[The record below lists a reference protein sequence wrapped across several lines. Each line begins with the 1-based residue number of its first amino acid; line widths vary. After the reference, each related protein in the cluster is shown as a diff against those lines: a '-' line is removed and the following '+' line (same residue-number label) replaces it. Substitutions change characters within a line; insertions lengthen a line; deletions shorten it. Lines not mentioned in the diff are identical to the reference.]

1 MTMNPKQA
9 PSPSR
14 VNTTRAVLWSVAA
27 LFIAGLVVLA
37 MTPFGGWLQSFFFGT
52 GVRWQNAYTALEA
65 AETNLPRNPRERE
78 RMLLAW
84 ASAEGD
90 PPEGMQI
97 GPRIHNAGTLAR
109 LRYETFDERGNPID
123 DWQVRALVP
132 TIGNGEGPDWR
143 EGCPA
148 ACQAELARTGG
159 LRLLRSGEPGIASEW
174 VLRMPV
180 GQTFDMRPR
189 PLQTQDILDKQPRRL
204 GIGSVRDGER
214 WVQRPANIRVT
225 LVEVCAADVRVG
237 SVTNLEISSSHI
249 PFPTGFRTT
258 RWVQLDGCGK
268 LEAFPPPPEATPP
281 GHIKPE
287 IPEPPDLVAIVVR
300 RETGSGRATLRVDE
314 AWLQKHNMPVVFHVA
329 KVCRYDAAAG
339 QWQHLSPP
347 DPRRSTRLVPLSPE
361 DASKGDRVAFE
372 LPQETAL
379 FWLQWGE
386 QHEDNRSSRRIRF
399 RDALVTSG
407 PVLCND
413 IDLGPAPPDQV
424 AACVPYADRAEARFV
439 PRPREACAR

>member
-1 MTMNPKQA
+1 M
-9 PSPSR
+9 
-14 VNTTRAVLWSVAA
+14 WSVAA

-52 GVRWQNAYTALEA
+52 GVRWQNAYTALDA

-84 ASAEGD
+84 ASTEGD

-132 TIGNGEGPDWR
+132 TIGNGEGPTWA
-143 EGCPA
+143 CPQ

-159 LRLLRSGEPGIASEW
+159 LRLLRGGEPGIASEW

-180 GQTFDMRPR
+180 GRTFDMRPR

-237 SVTNLEISSSHI
+237 AVTHLEISSSHI
-249 PFPTGFRTT
+249 PFPTGFRTS

-268 LEAFPPPPEATPP
+268 LLPFPAPPEATPP
-281 GHIKPE
+281 VHIKPE
-287 IPEPPDLVAIVVR
+287 IPEPPDLAALVVR
-300 RETGSGRATLRVDE
+300 RETGSGHAALRVDE
-314 AWLQKHNMPVVFHVA
+314 AWLQRHNMPVVFHVA
-329 KVCRYDAAAG
+329 KACRYDAAAG
-339 QWQHLSPP
+339 RWQHLPPP
-347 DPRRSTRLVPLSPE
+347 DPRRSTRLLPLSTE

-372 LPQETAL
+372 LPQVTAL

-386 QHEDNRSSRRIRF
+386 QREDNRSSRRIRF
-399 RDALVTSG
+399 RDALVTTG

-424 AACVPYADRAEARFV
+424 AACLPYADRAEARFV
-439 PRPREACAR
+439 QSPREACGR

>member
-1 MTMNPKQA
+1 M
-9 PSPSR
+9 
-14 VNTTRAVLWSVAA
+14 WSVAA
-27 LFIAGLVVLA
+27 LLIAGLVVLA

-52 GVRWQNAYTALEA
+52 GVRWQHAYTALEA
-65 AETNLPRNPRERE
+65 AETNLPRHPRERE

-84 ASAEGD
+84 ASTEGD

-132 TIGNGEGPDWR
+132 TIGNGEGPTWA
-143 EGCPA
+143 CPA

-180 GQTFDMRPR
+180 GKTFDMRRR

-204 GIGSVRDGER
+204 SIGSVRDGER
-214 WVQRPANIRVT
+214 WVQRPAKIRVT
-225 LVEVCAADVRVG
+225 LVEVWAADVRVG
-237 SVTNLEISSSHI
+237 AVTHLEISSSHI

-268 LEAFPPPPEATPP
+268 LEPYPPPPEESPV
-281 GHIKPE
+281 HIKPE
-287 IPEPPDLVAIVVR
+287 IPEAPDLAALVVR
-300 RETGSGRATLRVDE
+300 RETGSGHAALRVDE
-314 AWLQKHNMPVVFHVA
+314 AWLQRHNMPVVFHVA
-329 KVCRYDAAAG
+329 KVCRYDAATG
-339 QWQHLSPP
+339 QWQNLPP
-347 DPRRSTRLVPLSPE
+347 TDPRRSTRLAPLSPA

-372 LPQETAL
+372 LPEETAL

-386 QHEDNRSSRRIRF
+386 QNEDNRSSRRIRF
-399 RDALVTSG
+399 RDGLVTSG

-413 IDLGPAPPDQV
+413 IDLGPAPPDRV
-424 AACVPYADRAEARFV
+424 AACVPHADRAEARFV
-439 PRPREACAR
+439 RSPREACGR